1 MTDSVIF
8 GNTVT
13 GNIPSGDSVFSG
25 GIVLVDG
32 GIAGGGP
39 LANDRVQANQV
50 HGNAPDLLWDGSGA
64 GMLFL
69 RTPARRRAPM
79 GSALRAASAPR
90 EP

>member
-1 MTDSVIF
+1 MTDSVF
-8 GNTVT
+8 FANTVT
-13 GNIPSGDSVFSG
+13 GNTPSGDSAFSG

-50 HGNAPDLLWDGSGA
+50 HGNAPDLLWDGTGT

-69 RTPARRRAPM
+69 RNACETSSPD
-79 GSALRAASAPR
+79 GLCAAS
-90 EP
+90 